1 MTNKIIK
8 VNSGNNCCF
17 KQQKALEIKVDDS
30 RIKTGENIRSKD
42 KENIK
47 LLLKGRIDYSPKII
61 NVYTNN
67 NNNLLSAKNN
77 NDIKIRYKKLNI

>member
-1 MTNKIIK
+1 M
-8 VNSGNNCCF
+8 
-17 KQQKALEIKVDDS
+17 DDS

-42 KENIK
+42 KENIR

-67 NNNLLSAKNN
+67 NNNLLSTKKN
-77 NDIKIRYKKLNI
+77 NDIKNQI

>member
-1 MTNKIIK
+1 VTNKIIK

-17 KQQKALEIKVDDS
+17 KQQKTFEIKVDDS

-67 NNNLLSAKNN
+67 NNNLLSTKNN
-77 NDIKIRYKKLNI
+77 NDIKNQI